1 MLWLIFAVFAAALV
15 LSGGQPR
22 ALWRSLKRLR
32 LPSQR
37 MLIVMTLALLSLLS
51 LRTGRVPVAAGLAL
65 AALALGLY
73 AQRFGTEPGSRPQ
86 PGGGKMTVAE
96 AYRVLGLPD
105 RASAEE
111 IKAAHRRLMLRA
123 HPDLG
128 GSDYLAAKLNE
139 AKDVLLGRG

>member
-1 MLWLIFAVFAAALV
+1 MQWLILAVFLAALV
-15 LSGGQPR
+15 FSGGTPH

-32 LPSQR
+32 WPSQR
-37 MLIVMTLALLSLLS
+37 MWIVMTLTLLSLLS
-51 LRTGRVPVAAGLAL
+51 LRTGRVPVAAGFAL
-65 AALALGLY
+65 AALALGIY
-73 AQRFGTEPGSRPQ
+73 AQRFGAEPESPSRPA
-86 PGGGKMTVAE
+86 GGTAMTAAE

-105 RASAEE
+105 GASAED

-139 AKDVLLGRG
+139 AKDVLLGR